1 MPQERE
7 DQAWVD
13 RPLGA
18 VLVWQVPTVKRIVE
32 AQIYNASLSLKESLQ
47 EVSCK
52 IGMTNDVGNQMF

>member
-7 DQAWVD
+7 DQAWMD

-47 EVSCK
+47 EVSSEFCM
-52 IGMTNDVGNQMF
+52 IHDVGNQMF

>member
-1 MPQERE
+1 MPPERE

-18 VLVWQVPTVKRIVE
+18 VLVWQVPTVKRIIE

-47 EVSCK
+47 EVRTSTTDPIK
-52 IGMTNDVGNQMF
+52 